1 MIKIK
6 TTVIGSHPV
15 TGSGLEAIESAVRD
29 QIGAGIEIISDGQTR
44 KDMVAYFADH
54 IPGFEIND
62 GRTMITGKVSP
73 PEDTPLVQDL
83 IHAKRISSGTC
94 EVKAII
100 TGPVTMAF
108 FSELT
113 PSAPYSGF
121 RDEKLYTDIGE
132 ALAVEAEIIS
142 KHGFT
147 TFQFDEPSFSIG
159 APMDLAKRALEALTS
174 NVKGVK
180 ALHVCGN
187 LKRSFREIVR
197 IEGIDILSLAFKDNP
212 GNFDAVDRKAIVDH
226 GKKLGAGC
234 VSSMENRVEE
244 KGAIRQLLDRL
255 FAAYEPENIAWAHPD
270 CGLRA
275 LDRAVAVGKLR
286 EMVKAVREAEAE
298 MK

>member
-1 MIKIK
+1 MKIK

-15 TGSGLEAIESAVRD
+15 TGSGFEAIESAVRD
-29 QIGAGIEIISDGQTR
+29 QIEAGIDIISDGQTR

-54 IPGFEIND
+54 IPGFEVND
-62 GRTMITGKVSP
+62 GRTMITGKIFP
-73 PEDTPLVQDL
+73 PEDTPLAKDL
-83 IHAKRISSGTC
+83 KHAKRIAAGTC

-147 TFQFDEPSFSIG
+147 IFQFDEPSFSIG
-159 APMDLAKRALEALTS
+159 APMVLAKKAFESVTA
-174 NVKGVK
+174 NVKGTK

-187 LKRSFREIVR
+187 LKRSFQEIVR
-197 IEGIDILSLAFKDNP
+197 IEGIDILSFAFKDNP
-212 GNFDAVDRKAIVDH
+212 GNFDTVDRKAIEDH

-244 KGAIRQLLDRL
+244 KEAIRQLLDRL
-255 FAAYEPENIAWAHPD
+255 FAAYEPENIAWVHPD

-286 EMVKAVREAEAE
+286 EMVRVVREAEAE
-298 MK
+298 MR

>member
-1 MIKIK
+1 MKIK

-15 TGSGLEAIESAVRD
+15 TGSGPEAVENAVRD
-29 QIGAGIEIISDGQTR
+29 QIEAGIDIISDGQTR

-54 IPGFEIND
+54 IPGFKIND
-62 GRTMITGKVSP
+62 GRTTITGKICP
-73 PEDTPLVQDL
+73 PEDTPLAKDL
-83 IHAKRISSGTC
+83 IHAKRISAGTC

-121 RDEKLYTDIGE
+121 RDEKLYTDIAE

-159 APMDLAKRALEALTS
+159 APMDLAKKAFKSVTA
-174 NVKGVK
+174 NVKGTK

-187 LKRSFREIVR
+187 LKRSFQEIVR
-197 IEGIDILSLAFKDNP
+197 IEGIDILSFAFKDNP
-212 GNFDAVDRKAIVDH
+212 GNFDTVNRKAIEDH

-244 KGAIRQLLDRL
+244 KEAIRQLLDRL
-255 FAAYEPENIAWAHPD
+255 FAAYEPENIAWVHPD

-286 EMVKAVREAEAE
+286 EMVRAVREAEAE
-298 MK
+298 IR

>member
-1 MIKIK
+1 M
-6 TTVIGSHPV
+6 S
-15 TGSGLEAIESAVRD
+15 GSGLEALENAVRD
-29 QIGAGIEIISDGQTR
+29 QIEAGIEIISDGQTR

-54 IPGFEIND
+54 IPGFEISD
-62 GRTMITGKVSP
+62 GRAMITGKVCP

-83 IHAKRISSGTC
+83 IHAKRIASGAC

-108 FSELT
+108 FSELA

-142 KHGFT
+142 KNGFA

-159 APMDLAKRALEALTS
+159 APMDLAKKALEAVTA

-197 IEGIDILSLAFKDNP
+197 IEGLDILSFAFKDNP
-212 GNFDAVDRKAIVDH
+212 GNFDTVDRKAIVDH

-234 VSSMENRVEE
+234 ISSMENKIEE
-244 KGAIRQLLDRL
+244 KDAIRKLLERL
-255 FAAYEPENIAWAHPD
+255 FAAYEPENIAWIHPD

-286 EMVKAVREAEAE
+286 EMVRAVREAEAE
-298 MK
+298 AK

>member
-1 MIKIK
+1 MMKIK

-15 TGSGLEAIESAVRD
+15 TGSGLEAIEVAVRD

-54 IPGFEIND
+54 IPGFELNE
-62 GRTMITGKVSP
+62 GRTIITGKISP
-73 PEDTPLVQDL
+73 PEDTPLVRDL
-83 IHAKRISSGTC
+83 IHAKRISAGAS

-113 PSAPYSGF
+113 PNAPYSGF

-132 ALAVEAEIIS
+132 ALAVEAEIIG

-159 APMDLAKRALEALTS
+159 APMTIAKKALEAVAANL
-174 NVKGVK
+174 KGTK

-187 LKRSFREIVR
+187 LRRSFQEIVR
-197 IEGIDILSLAFKDNP
+197 IEGIDILSFAFKDNP
-212 GNFDAVDRKAIVDH
+212 GNFDAVDKKAIEDH
-226 GKKLGAGC
+226 GKKIGAGC
-234 VSSMENRVEE
+234 VSSMENKVEE
-244 KGAIRQLLDRL
+244 RGAIRQLLDRI
-255 FAAYEPENIAWAHPD
+255 FKTYEPENIAWIHPD

-286 EMVKAVREAEAE
+286 EMVMALREAEANV
-298 MK
+298 K